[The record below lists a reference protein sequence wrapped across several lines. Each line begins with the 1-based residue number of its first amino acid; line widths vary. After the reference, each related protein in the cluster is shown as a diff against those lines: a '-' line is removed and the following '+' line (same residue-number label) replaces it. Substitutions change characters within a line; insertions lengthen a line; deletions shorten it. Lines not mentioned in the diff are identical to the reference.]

1 MIINSSDV
9 TLISKHLQ
17 DDISRNIYGNRLL
30 YALTGNIGYLR
41 NVCMTIPEVV
51 SFVDWIDKHKKRERI
66 LFGAGQW
73 GNWIRETF
81 DNINWDFFADNNSDN
96 KVIHGIPVLSPEELV
111 SSHMDSTVIIT
122 SKYHWQEIY
131 EQLVDKGFD
140 DELIYCLGK
149 TIVDIESRIYFDL
162 PELPNASHE
171 VFVDA
176 GGYDGQTSFGFA
188 KWASVSENIKITVFE
203 PEPEF
208 QKKCHKTLENISNVT
223 VVPKGLWDKDDV
235 LLFDINGSESKI
247 VEASDNAV
255 KIPVTTIDGILKGD
269 DVTFIKMDIEGS
281 ELAALKGGVKTIKQ
295 YKPKLAISIY
305 HNSED
310 LIEIPKL
317 LLKLNPQYKF
327 WLRHYSMAWFDTI
340 LYAF

>member
-9 TLISKHLQ
+9 ALISENLQ
-17 DDISRNIYGNRLL
+17 DDISRNIYANRLL
-30 YALTGNIGYLR
+30 FASTGNIGYLR

-51 SFVDWIDKHKKRERI
+51 SFGDWIDKHEKGEKI

-81 DNINWDFFADNNSDN
+81 DNIRWDYFVDNNVE
-96 KVIHGIPVLSPEELV
+96 KKAIHGIPVITPEDLV
-111 SSHMDSTVIIT
+111 SSHKNSIVIIT

-131 EQLVDKGFD
+131 KQLVDKGFD
-140 DELIYCLGK
+140 DEQICCLGK
-149 TIVDIESRIYFDL
+149 TISEIESRIYFDL
-162 PELPNASHE
+162 PDLPHAPHE
-171 VFVDA
+171 AFVDA
-176 GGYDGQTSFGFA
+176 GGYDGQTSLDFA

-281 ELAALKGGVKTIKQ
+281 ELKALRGGGETIKK

-305 HNSED
+305 HKPED
-310 LIEIPKL
+310 LIEIPNFL
-317 LLKLNPQYKF
+317 LELNPQYKF
-327 WLRHYSMAWFDTI
+327 WLRHYSMAWFDTV
-340 LYAF
+340 LYAI